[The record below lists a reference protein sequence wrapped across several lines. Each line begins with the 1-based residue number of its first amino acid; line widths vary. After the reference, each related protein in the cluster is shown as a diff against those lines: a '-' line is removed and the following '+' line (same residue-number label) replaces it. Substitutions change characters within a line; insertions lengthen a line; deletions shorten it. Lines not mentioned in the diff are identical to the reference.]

1 MTDIVLIGGASG
13 TGKTYLARKLAEE
26 LGFHHTLGS
35 GFVREI
41 CRNFI
46 TNDQNPYLHSYSFER
61 LLDLK
66 GYSLLKAQSEPMVNS
81 IISCIERAKRE
92 GTRLII
98 EGVNI
103 LPCLYSDIEVDLKV
117 ILNNAEEEKHNQM
130 MSGKSHS
137 KRIVNVE
144 DFEMTKNIQRN
155 FIKDGLKYEWKVLES
170 SNAFEEVRN
179 ILGKI

>member
-1 MTDIVLIGGASG
+1 MTGIVLIGGASG
-13 TGKTYLARKLAEE
+13 TGKTHLARKLAED
-26 LGFHHTLGS
+26 LRFHHTLGS

-98 EGVNI
+98 EP
-103 LPCLYSDIEVDLKV
+103 L
-117 ILNNAEEEKHNQM
+117 
-130 MSGKSHS
+130 
-137 KRIVNVE
+137 
-144 DFEMTKNIQRN
+144 F
-155 FIKDGLKYEWKVLES
+155 FIK
-170 SNAFEEVRN
+170 
-179 ILGKI
+179 